1 MKIPLYQV
9 DSFARRPFA
18 GNPAA
23 VCALESWIY
32 DVTLQQIAS
41 ENNMPA
47 TAFIVPRKDEFE
59 IRWFSPVR
67 EIELCGHGTLA
78 AGWVALTHLV
88 PKRQVVRF
96 SWRAGELRVERDP
109 VADGRLTLALPR
121 RSPAPPTALPPAL
134 TSALGHAPDLVLTS
148 GTSWLC
154 VYDDAKSVANLTP
167 DFAALRA
174 NELSVIATASG
185 GAYDCDFV
193 SRYFAPAHGH
203 DEDAVTGS
211 AHCLLVPYWADK
223 LKRDSLFAKQISE
236 RGGEL
241 WCRLA
246 QKDVFLSGYVA
257 PYFVGELDF

>member
-1 MKIPLYQV
+1 MKAPLYQV
-9 DSFARRPFA
+9 DSFARRPFT

-41 ENNMPA
+41 ENNLPA
-47 TAFIVPRKDEFE
+47 TAFIVPHKGEYE
-59 IRWFSPVR
+59 IRWFSPAR

-78 AGWVALTHLV
+78 AGWVALTHLL

-96 SWRAGELRVERDP
+96 SWRGGELRVERD
-109 VADGRLTLALPR
+109 GERLTLALPR
-121 RSPAPPTALPPAL
+121 REPKPPATTPPAL
-134 TSALGHAPDLVLTS
+134 ATALGRAPDLVLTN
-148 GTSWLC
+148 GTTWLC
-154 VYDDAKSVANLTP
+154 VYDDAKAVADLAP
-167 DFAALRA
+167 DFATLRA
-174 NELSVIATASG
+174 HELSVIATAAG
-185 GAYDCDFV
+185 GGYDCDFV

-223 LKRDSLFAKQISE
+223 LKRDTLFAKQISK

-257 PYFVGELDF
+257 PYFVGELEF